1 MPTVLFDYFFA
12 DFFVAAFLAG
22 AFLVAGFVTFLA
34 AVFGAAVLAVGF
46 LVTFFAVGL
55 VATGLATDF
64 LATVFFLAA
73 GAALDAVLGA
83 AFFVEAF
90 LVVVVVVLEV
100 GLLSLVGLVTLA
112 STGAILPFFANLTG
126 PEGPFGCRK
135 SPVSTPF
142 LKAVLNNESKLTALI
157 L

>member
-22 AFLVAGFVTFLA
+22 AFLVTGFVTFLA
-34 AVFGAAVLAVGF
+34 AVFFGAAALVVGF
-46 LVTFFAVGL
+46 LVTFFAAGFL
-55 VATGLATDF
+55 VTDF

-73 GAALDAVLGA
+73 GATLETVLGA
-83 AFFVEAF
+83 AFFVVIF
-90 LVVVVVVLEV
+90 LVVVALEV
-100 GLLSLVGLVTLA
+100 GLVGLVGLVTLA
-112 STGAILPFFANLTG
+112 STGAILPFLANFTG
-126 PEGPFGCRK
+126 PEGPFGWRK

-142 LKAVLNNESKLTALI
+142 LKAVLNKESKLAALI